1 MSAAQEGQPFGRAQ
15 GPRVEG
21 SARPVVVLDA
31 NVLYPAQLRD
41 LLMRL
46 AVAGLIRVHW
56 TDEIHEE
63 WTRAVRER
71 HPDLAPEQF
80 ARTRTLMERALP
92 AARVTGY
99 RRRLKQVT
107 LPDPDDR
114 HVVAAALKAGAS
126 TIVTFNVRDFPAE
139 ALAPH
144 GLEAFHPDDFVR
156 ALYVAEPERVVEV
169 ARRHRATLRRPPLT
183 VTEYLAALRR
193 AGLGQTVEVL
203 RAHRSQL

>member
-1 MSAAQEGQPFGRAQ
+1 MVSGEQPEEGRV
-15 GPRVEG
+15 PR
-21 SARPVVVLDA
+21 VVVLDA

-46 AVAGLIRVHW
+46 AVEGLIRVHW

-63 WTRAVRER
+63 WTLAVRAR
-71 HPDLAPEQF
+71 HPDVALEQL
-80 ARTRTLMERALP
+80 ARTRALMERALP

-99 RRRLKQVT
+99 RRRLGQVA

-126 TIVTFNVRDFPAE
+126 AIVTFNVQDFPAE
-139 ALAPH
+139 ALASY
-144 GLEAFHPDDFVR
+144 GLEAVHPDAFVR
-156 ALYVAEPERVVEV
+156 ALYEAESARVVEV

-183 VTEYLAALRR
+183 VAEYLAVLER
-193 AGLGQTVEVL
+193 AGLERTAEVL
-203 RAHRSQL
+203 RAHPSEL